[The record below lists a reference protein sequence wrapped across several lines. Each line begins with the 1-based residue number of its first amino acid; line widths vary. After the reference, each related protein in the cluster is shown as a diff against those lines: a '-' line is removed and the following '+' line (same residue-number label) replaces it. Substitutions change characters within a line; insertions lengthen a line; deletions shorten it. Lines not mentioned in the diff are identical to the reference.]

1 MLLFDDCR
9 PQANDSIHSV
19 VSSTPPHMVMSP
31 LCRGAGWTRHACR
44 LTTAVRHRRLSRE
57 SGRMEWMMISG
68 SLLLLYIFEI
78 VSVCASCFQLK
89 SLANFAVNLE
99 A

>member
-1 MLLFDDCR
+1 MIAAHRQMILSIPLCR
-9 PQANDSIHSV
+9 Q
-19 VSSTPPHMVMSP
+19 PPHMVMSP